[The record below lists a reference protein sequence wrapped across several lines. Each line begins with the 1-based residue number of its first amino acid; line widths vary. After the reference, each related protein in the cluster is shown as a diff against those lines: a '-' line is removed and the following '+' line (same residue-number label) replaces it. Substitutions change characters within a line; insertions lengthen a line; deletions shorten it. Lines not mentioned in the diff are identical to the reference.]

1 MTKESNIRFHYHDL
15 DSYSP
20 QQDLLVTTDLVK
32 VDLFKAD
39 LVNAPY
45 APLSDEV
52 NPECSGCAGA
62 IGVSA
67 P

>member
-1 MTKESNIRFHYHDL
+1 MIWILTHPNKIY
-15 DSYSP
+15 
-20 QQDLLVTTDLVK
+20 QVTTDLVNA
-32 VDLFKAD
+32 DLVNAD

-52 NPECSGCAGA
+52 NLECSGCAGA